1 MILLVSK
8 LFYVW
13 HFSRIKDFFMLLPQ
27 IDITQRL
34 GIDAVS
40 SFFSKLG
47 WMFREQP
54 TLDTGIDA
62 HVEVARDGFATGKII
77 GIQIKTGASYLKNVG
92 GKWVFYGDPKHHDY
106 WLNHSLPVILVSHVP
121 ETDMT
126 RWVQIDRKSVELTD
140 KAWKVAFPDNQFLNR
155 ESISKLVDISD
166 GSDEAIKNR
175 KLFLDK
181 PMMSALQE
189 GKTVIVEFFEDLH
202 KTLKKVIIQVKVLDG
217 SEVLFTKEWGVAYA
231 GSEAHDVMTSFFPW
245 AQIEVD
251 HHYYSKNLDR
261 KSLEYVFDFNDITS
275 KPIYPYDIQF
285 GEFGRYR
292 IKLFLNDLGKSFLCY
307 ADFIESGTRSKMW
320 ER

>member
-1 MILLVSK
+1 MQ
-8 LFYVW
+8 
-13 HFSRIKDFFMLLPQ
+13 LPK
-27 IDITQRL
+27 IDTTQRL
-34 GIDAVS
+34 GIDAAS

-54 TLDTGIDA
+54 ILDTGIDA
-62 HVEVARDGFATGKII
+62 HVEVAREGFATGKII
-77 GIQIKTGASYLKNVG
+77 AIQIKTGASHLKSVG
-92 GKWVFYGDPKHHDY
+92 GKWVFYGDAKHLDY

-121 ETDMT
+121 ETGLT

-140 KAWKVAFPDNQFLNR
+140 QAWKVVFPDDQFLNDQ
-155 ESISKLVDISD
+155 STSKLIDISD

-181 PMMSALQE
+181 PMMRALQE

-202 KTLKKVIIQVKVLDG
+202 KTLQKVNIQVKVFDG

-231 GSEAHDVMTSFFPW
+231 GSEAHEAMTSFFPW
-245 AQIEVD
+245 AKIEVD
-251 HHYYSKNLDR
+251 HRFYSKNLHR
-261 KSLEYVFDFNDITS
+261 KSLEHVFDFNYITS
-275 KPIYPYDIQF
+275 KPIYPYDIQS

-292 IKLFLNDLGKSFLCY
+292 INLSLNDLGKSFLCY